1 MTTKERNEL
10 LSRVTRLASLVADAR
25 SGRMSFDSEEDFL
38 SLVGLQ
44 PEELTA
50 LVQADVG
57 RRV

>member
-1 MTTKERNEL
+1 MTTNERNEL

-38 SLVGLQ
+38 GLVGLQ
-44 PEELTA
+44 PEELKA

-57 RRV
+57 